1 MELKE
6 FAAIVC
12 EGIQKEMG
20 DGYRI
25 FVTPH
30 AKDASSKRTGIV
42 FDGRQGDIVPAVF
55 IDDLFVDYREKGKD
69 VPRIV
74 KEVIKRY
81 EKSME
86 TVTDIHRLDLDWD
99 SCRKRVI
106 YLLVSRQRCRKM
118 LRTMPYIPFLDMA
131 ITFHLLVSIDQTNI
145 QTIKIDHELQERWDV
160 SVEQLLK
167 SAENNTEQLLPLEL
181 YDMEQ
186 LAARHGYAS
195 VPQEEEFDNTNMI
208 VLTNCIGIYG
218 ASAVLYRGV
227 LEMVAQEMGCDI
239 YVIPSSVHEMI
250 LVPVENEDIYHELL
264 AMIQEINDQF
274 VASDEV
280 LSDQIYV
287 FERKERKFVIRE

>member
-30 AKDASSKRTGIV
+30 AKDASSERTGIV

-106 YLLVSRQRCRKM
+106 YRLVSRQRCRKM
-118 LRTMPYIPFLDMA
+118 LRTMPYIPFLEMA
-131 ITFHLLVSIDQTNI
+131 ITFQLLVSIDQTNI